1 MEENY
6 KKIIEDISNKVNE
19 MNNKFNEKVPDISLI
34 TENDAVK
41 FLGVS
46 KVTLNS
52 WRKKNIL
59 IKNKHYIR
67 IGRSIRYK
75 REELLNYKI
84 NKIWI
89 RLEFR

>member
-1 MEENY
+1 MEEDY

-67 IGRSIRYK
+67 INRSIRYK
-75 REELLNYKI
+75 REALLNF
-84 NKIWI
+84 NN
-89 RLEFR
+89 

>member
-75 REELLNYKI
+75 REELLNYK
-84 NKIWI
+84 NN
-89 RLEFR
+89 

>member
-1 MEENY
+1 MEEDY

-75 REELLNYKI
+75 PEALLNF
-84 NKIWI
+84 NN
-89 RLEFR
+89 